1 MNIIEMAMKNIRKSK
16 FKAIIM
22 ILLLSLGMGCFLI
35 VIDAGSA
42 VKSSLENE
50 ILKFKNLTEIDVYS
64 KISGNSISESQLVK
78 LEKIDHI
85 KMVIKQYKIHVL
97 LTEKGDNPITDG
109 TLYNFDY
116 KRNILPTGEDFRS
129 SNEDG
134 MILPDL
140 EVNVNESKVL
150 SNYVGKEIY
159 VKFDSIDKNNEIVEK
174 TFPMKVIGVYNASQ
188 PIQANPIYIS
198 ESSML
203 KFLKERSSSAE
214 DILNINTLMVYVDN
228 AENIQQ
234 VSSKIEDL
242 GLKTKYALKDFNNA
256 YLTFNSLLK
265 VVLSASMIILFLAL
279 TIMVQLLNN
288 NIKSREREIGVLKAF
303 GYTNVKI
310 ALILAVEALILMIL
324 PIIFS
329 LLLYRVVGQKGAEVF
344 SNFGQT
350 MVIGISQV
358 VKVITLT
365 IILILLALI
374 NPIRKCC
381 LLNPIDVLKGE

>member
-1 MNIIEMAMKNIRKSK
+1 MNIIEMAIKNIRKSK